1 MQTKYAGGLV
11 VVAACLWGAIGL
23 FSRILTDAGMNAIQI
38 TTTRSLVTAI
48 GLLIWAG
55 SKGKWRIAYQDIWMF
70 LGTGLCSVAGFN
82 IFYFLTMTQTTLS
95 LAAMLLYTAPFFVLL
110 LSAVCF
116 GERLTRQKII
126 CSILALCGCICT
138 TGILCGN
145 LSVTPLGILTGVASG
160 FCYALYSIFGK
171 FALQKYRF
179 ETVTLYTF
187 LVAALTLLPFSHPVE
202 LVQIAVSSPKVA
214 IVSLLLGLVFTLLPF
229 LLYTKGLSG
238 ISSGTASVLAFA
250 EPLTATVLGVIVFGE
265 YPDLF
270 GWLGVG
276 LLFVA
281 LVLLQ
286 RPQPLPQHEAEKIQ

>member
-55 SKGKWRIAYQDIWMF
+55 SKGKWRISYKDIWMF

-95 LAAMLLYTAPFFVLL
+95 LAAVLLYTAPFFVLL

-126 CSILALCGCICT
+126 CSIWALCGCICT

-160 FCYALYSIFGK
+160 FCYALCYIVYLVNSLCRNI
-171 FALQKYRF
+171 ALKQSHY
-179 ETVTLYTF
+179 TLF
-187 LVAALTLLPFSHPVE
+187 WWRL
-202 LVQIAVSSPKVA
+202 
-214 IVSLLLGLVFTLLPF
+214 
-229 LLYTKGLSG
+229 
-238 ISSGTASVLAFA
+238 
-250 EPLTATVLGVIVFGE
+250 
-265 YPDLF
+265 
-270 GWLGVG
+270 
-276 LLFVA
+276 
-281 LVLLQ
+281 
-286 RPQPLPQHEAEKIQ
+286 

>member
-1 MQTKYAGGLV
+1 MKTKYAGGLV
-11 VVAACLWGAIGL
+11 VLAACLWGAIGL
-23 FSRILTDAGMNAIQI
+23 FSRILTEAGMNAIQI
-38 TTTRSLVTAI
+38 TTVRSVVTAT
-48 GLLIWAG
+48 GLLIWAVA
-55 SKGKWRIAYQDIWMF
+55 KGKWRISCKDIWMF

-95 LAAMLLYTAPFFVLL
+95 LAAVLLYTAPFFVLL

-116 GERLTRQKII
+116 RERLTRQKMV
-126 CSILALCGCICT
+126 CSLLALCGCVCT
-138 TGILCGN
+138 TGILSGD
-145 LSVTPLGILTGVASG
+145 LTITSVGILTGVASG

-171 FALQKYRF
+171 FALQKYSS
-179 ETVTLYTF
+179 ETVTFYTF
-187 LVAALTLLPFSHPVE
+187 LVAALALLPFSHPIQ
-202 LVQIAVSSPKVA
+202 LAQIAVSSVT
-214 IVSLLLGLVFTLLPF
+214 VSVVSVLLGLVFTLLPF

-250 EPLTATVLGVIVFGE
+250 EPLTATLLGALVFQE

-286 RPQPLPQHEAEKIQ
+286 RPQPIPQPEPEQTS

>member
-1 MQTKYAGGLV
+1 MKTKYAGGLV
-11 VVAACLWGAIGL
+11 ILAACLWGAIGL
-23 FSRILTDAGMNAIQI
+23 FSRVLAQAGMNAIQI
-38 TTTRSLVTAI
+38 TALRSLVTAI

-55 SKGKWRIAYQDIWMF
+55 LKGRWRISYKDIWMF

-95 LAAMLLYTAPFFVLL
+95 LAAVLLYTAPFFVLL
-110 LSAVCF
+110 LSALCF
-116 GERLTRQKII
+116 RERLTRQKIL

-138 TGILCGN
+138 TGILCGD
-145 LSVTPLGILTGVASG
+145 LAITPIGILTGVASG

-179 ETVTLYTF
+179 ETVTFYTF
-187 LVAALTLLPFSHPVE
+187 LVAAVALLPFSNPIQLAKIV
-202 LVQIAVSSPKVA
+202 VSSPTTAV
-214 IVSLLLGLVFTLLPF
+214 ISFLLGLVFTLLPF

-250 EPLTATVLGVIVFGE
+250 EPLTATLLGVLVFGE
-265 YPDLF
+265 YPDVF

-276 LLFVA
+276 LLFAA

-286 RPQPLPQHEAEKIQ
+286 RPQPVPQSEPEQTS

>member
-1 MQTKYAGGLV
+1 MKTKYAGGLV
-11 VVAACLWGAIGL
+11 VIAACLWGAIGL
-23 FSRILTDAGMNAIQI
+23 FSRILTEAGMNAIQI
-38 TTTRSLVTAI
+38 TTVRSLVTAI

-55 SKGKWRIAYQDIWMF
+55 MKGKWRISYKDIWMF

-82 IFYFLTMTQTTLS
+82 IFYFVTMTQTTLS
-95 LAAMLLYTAPFFVLL
+95 LAAVLLYTAPFFVLL
-110 LSAVCF
+110 LSAICF
-116 GERLTRQKII
+116 RERLTRQKII

-138 TGILCGN
+138 TGVLCGN
-145 LSVTPLGILTGVASG
+145 LTITPLGILTGVASG

-187 LVAALTLLPFSHPVE
+187 LVAGLALLPFSHPLQLAHMVT
-202 LVQIAVSSPKVA
+202 SSPTVLT
-214 IVSLLLGLVFTLLPF
+214 VSLLLGLVFTLLPF
-229 LLYTKGLSG
+229 LLYTKGLAG

-250 EPLTATVLGVIVFGE
+250 EPLTATLLGALVFRE

-286 RPQPLPQHEAEKIQ
+286 RPQPVPQCQPEQTS